1 MGFNMKRVTQFGINF
16 SAKYAL
22 LINWVY
28 AVIIKIN
35 SLINFIVF

>member
-22 LINWVY
+22 LINWLH
-28 AVIIKIN
+28 AIIIKIN
-35 SLINFIVF
+35 NLINFTVF